1 MKFVQAI
8 FYFKDDTVLYVWSDK
23 GLYNN
28 RTLDMKFDGNVRVNY
43 RRVNFLLRAEY
54 SNLKAI
60 FQ

>member
-28 RTLDMKFDGNVRVNY
+28 RTLDMKFDG
-43 RRVNFLLRAEY
+43 
-54 SNLKAI
+54 KC
-60 FQ
+60 